1 VTKIN
6 NDKKLN
12 SGGEIV
18 IYKTKDGSS
27 DLVVKMEKDSIWLSQ
42 AQIASLFCVERSVIT
57 KHLRNIFNDYELN
70 EKSNVRFLHIANSD
84 KPVKFYSLDAIISVG
99 YRVNSKRATQ
109 FRIWATRILKNHII
123 KGYTIN
129 EKRLKENKDLKL
141 VELEKTVNFLQRV
154 IIGRQLKS
162 IEANGL
168 LRVITDYAN
177 SWIVLQKYDERKLK
191 LVSRGKII
199 NILNYDFSKSE
210 INGLK
215 TKLIKE
221 KQASDIFGLERES
234 ALEMI
239 IKNLAQ
245 TFAGKNLYPSVEECA
260 AHLLYFV
267 IKDHPFVDGNKRIG
281 SFLFILFLL
290 KNNYLYNKKGEKKIN
305 DSALTSLALL
315 IAESDPKEKDVM
327 VALITNL
334 LIK

>member
-1 VTKIN
+1 MAKIKN
-6 NDKKLN
+6 GKK
-12 SGGEIV
+12 SIFGGEIV
-18 IYKTKDGSS
+18 IYKTKDGNP
-27 DLVVKMEKDSIWLSQ
+27 DLIVKMEKETIWLTQ
-42 AQIASLFCVERSVIT
+42 AQIANLFCVERSVIT
-57 KHLRNIFNDYELN
+57 KHLRNIFNDFELN
-70 EKSNVRFLHIANSD
+70 EKSNVHFLHIANSG

-99 YRVNSKRATQ
+99 YRVNSRRATQ
-109 FRIWATRILKNHII
+109 FRIWATKVLKNYII
-123 KGYTIN
+123 KGYAIN
-129 EKRLKENKDLKL
+129 ERGLRENKNLRLD
-141 VELEKTVNFLQRV
+141 ELEKTINFLQR
-154 IIGRQLKS
+154 IISTKQLKS

-168 LRVITDYAN
+168 LKVITDYAN

-199 NILNYDFSKSE
+199 NNLNYDFSKSE
-210 INGLK
+210 INELK
-215 TKLIKE
+215 AKLIKE
-221 KQASDIFGLERES
+221 KQATDIFGLEREG

-245 TFAGKNLYPSVEECA
+245 TFAGKNLYSSVEERA

-315 IAESDPKEKDVM
+315 IAESDPKEKDMM
-327 VALITNL
+327 VALISNL
-334 LIK
+334 LIN